1 MPKRAIPV
9 AVVKGAGD
17 IGTGVAYRLWRCGFR
32 VLCLD
37 LAKPLV
43 IRRTVAFAS
52 ALFEGRITVEGAQ
65 ADRIQY
71 IDEAIYVWTHH
82 GIPVLAD
89 PVGRAVATLKPEV
102 VVDATLAKRNLGTKI
117 DDAPVVVACGPGFS
131 AGADCHAVVETQR
144 GHNLGRVI
152 QSGSAAPNTGVPGEI
167 GGEAERRVVR
177 APVAGVVM
185 GRRAIGD
192 RVKEGELLAEV
203 FPQPSQGDAIAR
215 AHVEVRAAIGGVL
228 RGLIHDGLEVP
239 AGLKIADIDPRAE
252 AAFCYSISDKALAIG
267 GGVVEAA
274 LSLRSRWE
282 GD

>member
-1 MPKRAIPV
+1 MPKRATPV

-32 VLCLD
+32 VLCVD
-37 LAKPLV
+37 LEKPLV
-43 IRRTVAFAS
+43 IRRAVAFAS
-52 ALFEGRITVEGAQ
+52 ALFEGRITVDGAQ
-65 ADRIQY
+65 ADRIQFV
-71 IDEAIYVWTHH
+71 DEALYVWSQQ

-89 PVGRAVATLKPEV
+89 PTGRAIAALEPEV
-102 VVDATLAKRNLGTKI
+102 VVDAILAKRNLGTTI

-131 AGADCHAVVETQR
+131 AGDDCHAVVETQR

-152 QSGSAAPNTGVPGEI
+152 RSGSAAPNTGVPGEI
-167 GGEAERRVVR
+167 GGEGARRVVR

-203 FPQPSQGDAIAR
+203 VVRPPDGAA
-215 AHVEVRAAIGGVL
+215 AAPHHVEVRAEIGGVL
-228 RGLIHDGLEVP
+228 RGLIHDGMEVP
-239 AGLKIADIDPRAE
+239 AGLKIGDIDPRAE
-252 AAFCYSISDKALAIG
+252 PDYCYSISDKALAIG

-282 GD
+282 RG